1 MPAARL
7 FREIPD
13 PPSLQVNVEGL
24 LAESVAVPLFIPQ
37 EAGETPEIVMVKIGE
52 DVIIKL
58 ATAVQ
63 PLAVVAVMV

>member
-1 MPAARL
+1 M
-7 FREIPD
+7 PD
-13 PPSLQVNVEGL
+13 PPSLQVKVEGL
-24 LAESVAVPLFIPQ
+24 LAESVAVPLLMPH

-58 ATAVQ
+58 ATAVH